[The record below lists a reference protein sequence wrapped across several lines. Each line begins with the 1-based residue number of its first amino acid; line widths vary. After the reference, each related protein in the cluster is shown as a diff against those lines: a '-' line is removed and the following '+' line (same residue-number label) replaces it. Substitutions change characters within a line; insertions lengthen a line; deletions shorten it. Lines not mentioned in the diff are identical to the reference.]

1 MESHAGAEACNTIWQ
16 ALLENQVS
24 GQRGIMLTL
33 RTDV

>member
-1 MESHAGAEACNTIWQ
+1 MIWQ

-24 GQRGIMLTL
+24 GQRGVMLTL